1 LQGCEI
7 MKIVFMGT
15 PEFSVPILEALNE
28 RYEIVLVISQPNK
41 LKKKGQWV
49 DTPVAATAKRLA
61 LPLYQPEKVGAD
73 VEYIKSFQSDVLVT
87 AAFGQYI
94 PSKVLALFKKT
105 MNVHGSLL
113 PKYRGGAPIQR
124 SIMNGDKT
132 TGITIIEMAKKLD
145 AGIMYAKRECP
156 ILESDTSST
165 MFEKLS
171 LVGRDLLLEVIEDIF
186 NGTLTG
192 EVQNEEEVTYAPN
205 LTPEEEIIDFNRPA
219 KDIVHQIMGLSLDP
233 GATILV
239 KDTKLK
245 VFRAKVIPDTTASK
259 PGTVLSLKK
268 QVLIKALDDAV
279 SLDLILVP
287 GKKMLPAKDFV
298 NGQKILKEF
307 DVI

>member
-1 LQGCEI
+1 
-7 MKIVFMGT
+7 MKIIFMGT
-15 PEFSVPILEALNE
+15 PEFSVPILEALHE
-28 RYEIVLVISQPNK
+28 KYEIVLVISQPNK
-41 LKKKGQWV
+41 LKKKGEWI
-49 DTPVAATAKRLA
+49 DTPVARAAKRLG

-73 VEYIKSFQSDVLVT
+73 VEYIRSFQADVLVT

-156 ILESDTSST
+156 ILESDTSTT

-171 LVGRDLLLEVIEDIF
+171 LVGRDLLLEVIENIY
-186 NGTLTG
+186 NGALTG
-192 EVQNEEEVTYAPN
+192 EVQNEEDVTYAPN
-205 LTPEEEIIDFNRPA
+205 LTPEEEIVDFNRPA

-233 GATILV
+233 GATIFV
-239 KDTKLK
+239 KDTKIK
-245 VFRAKVIPDTTASK
+245 VFQAKVIADVTAAK
-259 PGTVLSLKK
+259 PGTVLSLRK

>member
-1 LQGCEI
+1 

-15 PEFSVPILEALNE
+15 PDFAVPILEALHE
-28 RYEIVLVISQPNK
+28 KYEIVLVISQPNK
-41 LKKKGQWV
+41 LKKKGQWL
-49 DTPVAATAKRLA
+49 DTPVAATAKRLG

-73 VEYIKSFQSDVLVT
+73 VEYIRSFQGDVLVT

-124 SIMNGDKT
+124 SIMNGDTK

-165 MFEKLS
+165 VFEKLS
-171 LVGRDLLLEVIEDIF
+171 KMGRDLLLEVIEDIYS
-186 NGTLTG
+186 GKLAG
-192 EVQNEEEVTYAPN
+192 EVQNEDEVTYAPN

-219 KDIVHQIMGLSLDP
+219 KDIVHQIMGLSLEP
-233 GATILV
+233 GATIV
-239 KDTKLK
+239 FKDIKLK
-245 VFRAKVIPDTTASK
+245 VFQAKVVEDISNHV

-268 QVLIKALDDAV
+268 QVLIKASDDAV